1 MKTINVKTIKNINNV
16 KNTNNINVIN
26 NIVSLPSLSLS
37 LSLYPYY
44 GDIGVGGI

>member
-1 MKTINVKTIKNINNV
+1 MKTINVKTIKNINT
-16 KNTNNINVIN
+16 NTNNINVIN
-26 NIVSLPSLSLS
+26 NIVSIPSLSLS